1 MPAAM
6 LSFYLRE
13 CYLDNRLSAGR
24 MVLDG
29 VRIDLSR
36 VTVPVYNLAP
46 RDDHIAPFASVF
58 KVGRHLGGDTRLVA
72 SGSGHVA
79 GIVNPPAA
87 GKYGYWTNEAGAA
100 TPEAWLA
107 AATGHRGS
115 WWPDWHRWLKAHA
128 GPPVPARRPGDG
140 KLKPLEDAPG
150 SYVKR
155 RAE

>member
-1 MPAAM
+1 
-6 LSFYLRE
+6 
-13 CYLDNRLSAGR
+13 

-29 VRIDLSR
+29 ARVDLQR

-58 KVGRHLGGDTRLVA
+58 KVGRHLGGDTRLVV

-79 GIVNPPAA
+79 GIVNPPSA

-100 TPEAWLA
+100 TPESWLA
-107 AATGHRGS
+107 AATEHRGS
-115 WWPDWHRWLKAHA
+115 WWPDWHRWLKARS
-128 GPPVPARRPGDG
+128 GPPVAARHPGDG

-150 SYVKR
+150 SYVKF